1 MDEETKKI
9 LIVDDSEIDRSVLSS
24 ILSDDFEVEE
34 IENGYSALEY
44 MQKKGDLIDA
54 ILLDVSMP
62 VIDGFSVLRLMRENN
77 IDNIQVFMITSESTK
92 DNVEKAM
99 QYNVADFIK
108 KPFDRETVLKRL
120 KAQLGVVT
128 SQKITDSQYEAT
140 NKYIEKLEKTYKTYI
155 SNWGKESG
163 HYERMSDLMNILLS
177 RYCAST
183 KNNMLTKRE
192 IEFISKAAF
201 FCDIGFMMLPR
212 KYGVM
217 WQDEWDDELYKEHA
231 GLGEDIVG
239 LNTSKE
245 CEYFVHLCGQMC
257 AHHHERYDGKG
268 FPDGIYGNNNSIY
281 IQMCRLADSF
291 DEWYL
296 KYRRHN
302 DRWFDLV
309 ISSLSKDR
317 GMVSPEVFSLLID
330 SRLSIISYYD
340 TREEDV

>member
-1 MDEETKKI
+1 MDEVIKKL
-9 LIVDDSEIDRSVLSS
+9 LIVDDSEIDRAVLSS
-24 ILSDDFEVEE
+24 ILSDDFDIEE
-34 IENGYSALEY
+34 IDNGYSALEY
-44 MQKKGDLIDA
+44 MQKKGDSIDA

-62 VIDGFSVLRLMRENN
+62 VIDGFSVLRLMRENQ
-77 IDNIQVFMITSESTK
+77 IENIQVFMITSESTK

-120 KAQLGVVT
+120 KAQLGVVS
-128 SQKITDSQYEAT
+128 SQKISNSQYEAI
-140 NKYIEKLEKTYKTYI
+140 NRYIEKLGKTYKTYI

-163 HYERMSDLMNILLS
+163 HYERMSGLMNILLN
-177 RYCAST
+177 RYSANT
-183 KNNMLTKRE
+183 KSSVLTKRE
-192 IEFISKAAF
+192 IELISKAAF

-217 WQDEWDDELYKEHA
+217 WQDEWDDELFKEHA
-231 GLGEDIVG
+231 RMGEEIIG

-245 CEYFVHLCGQMC
+245 CEYFVQLCGQMC

-268 FPDGIYGNNNSIY
+268 FPDGISGNNNSVY
-281 IQMCRLADSF
+281 IQMCRLVDEF

-309 ISSLSKDR
+309 ISSLSKDK
-317 GMVSPEVFSLLID
+317 GMVSPEVFSLLVD
-330 SRLSIISYYD
+330 SRLNIISYYD
-340 TREEDV
+340 AIDEDY